1 MLKRTLPT
9 AVAISAGILVL
20 LGSFL
25 PVSPLREVRL
35 FLIQWAMVLGIFAFI
50 LAFLHLLRVH
60 LIRLGRRGKGWSI
73 SLLVVLSAISVLLL
87 VSTQGPTSQW
97 SQHLMNDFLVP
108 GESALLALTAVTL
121 VLAGMR
127 MLRAR
132 RTSGSILFLLI
143 AVLML
148 VGTVPYVGIL
158 GEIADWIQ
166 GVPALAGMR
175 GLLLGVALGTTM
187 AGLRVVFGATRP
199 HSDD

>member
-9 AVAISAGILVL
+9 AVAISTGILVL

-60 LIRLGRRGKGWSI
+60 LIRLGRRSKGWST
-73 SLLVVLSAISVLLL
+73 SLLLVLSAISVLLL

>member
-9 AVAISAGILVL
+9 AVAISVGILVL

-25 PVSPLREVRL
+25 PISPLREVRL
-35 FLIQWAMVLGIFAFI
+35 FLIQWAMVLGVFAFI

-60 LIRLGRRGKGWSI
+60 LTRLGRRGKGWST

-132 RTSGSILFLLI
+132 RTAGSILFLLI

>member
-9 AVAISAGILVL
+9 AVAISTGILVL

-50 LAFLHLLRVH
+50 LAFIHLLRVH

>member
-1 MLKRTLPT
+1 MLKRALPT
-9 AVAISAGILVL
+9 AVAISVGILVL

-35 FLIQWAMVLGIFAFI
+35 FLIQWAMVLGVFAFL

-60 LIRLGRRGKGWSI
+60 LTRLGRRSKGWST
-73 SLLVVLSAISVLLL
+73 SLLVVLSATSALLL
-87 VSTQGPTSQW
+87 AFAQGPTGLW
-97 SQHLMNDFLVP
+97 SQHLVQDFLVP
-108 GESALLALTAVTL
+108 GESALLALTAITL

-127 MLRAR
+127 MLRVR
-132 RTSGSILFLLI
+132 RTAGSIIFLLI
-143 AVLML
+143 TVLML

-158 GEIADWIQ
+158 GEIAGWIQ
-166 GVPALAGMR
+166 SVPALAGMR

>member
-35 FLIQWAMVLGIFAFI
+35 FLIQWAMILGIFAFI

-60 LIRLGRRGKGWSI
+60 LIRLGRRGKGWST

-158 GEIADWIQ
+158 GEIANWIQ

>member
-9 AVAISAGILVL
+9 AVAISTGILVL

>member
-60 LIRLGRRGKGWSI
+60 LIRLGRRGKGWST

-108 GESALLALTAVTL
+108 GESALLALPAVTL

>member
-1 MLKRTLPT
+1 MLKRILPT
-9 AVAISAGILVL
+9 VVAISVGILVL

-25 PVSPLREVRL
+25 PISPLREVRL
-35 FLIQWAMVLGIFAFI
+35 FLIQWAMILGVFAFL

-60 LIRLGRRGKGWSI
+60 LTRLGRTGKGWSI
-73 SLLVVLSAISVLLL
+73 SLLVVLSAISALLL
-87 VSTQGPTSQW
+87 VFTQGPTSLW
-97 SQHLMNDFLVP
+97 SQHLVKDFLVP

-132 RTSGSILFLLI
+132 RTAGSALFLLI
-143 AVLML
+143 TALML

-166 GVPALAGMR
+166 RVPALAGMR